1 MTTADALALPALGE
15 TPTQTLI
22 AEHAVIL
29 QGLAALEEKL
39 TAWEAGAP
47 ADRAYVEKA
56 VEFLQSF
63 ADRCHHGKEEDILFK
78 TMVEELDFPRTA
90 GPVAVLTREHE
101 QGRAFLRKIG
111 AAAAVLGQ
119 DPDALR
125 QVIESGRGY
134 IQLLRIHIDRENNVV
149 FPMVDQFLDDADN
162 ARLARQ
168 FEEFER
174 RLQHHIWEEEAGIE
188 SLLSHPRSGDDGGGA
203 ARDPDPLRSRVD
215 RRTTRTS
222 VCVVDVSGP
231 WHRWINPLP

>member
-1 MTTADALALPALGE
+1 MTTAETLPPVPASGE
-15 TPTQTLI
+15 TPTRMLI

-29 QGLAALEEKL
+29 QGLNALEDKL
-39 TAWEAGAP
+39 AAWERGAP
-47 ADRAYVEKA
+47 PDRAYVEKA
-56 VEFLQSF
+56 VEFLRSF

-125 QVIESGRGY
+125 QVIESGREY

-149 FPMVDQFLDDADN
+149 FPMVDRFLDDADN
-162 ARLARQ
+162 ERLARR

-174 RLQHHIWEEEAGIE
+174 REM
-188 SLLSHPRSGDDGGGA
+188 GGGSHEA
-203 ARDPDPLRSRVD
+203 LVRLLADL
-215 RRTTRTS
+215 T
-222 VCVVDVSGP
+222 
-231 WHRWINPLP
+231 